1 MIYAHIYNNFGQTR
15 ICYRKFF
22 KFHDT
27 EEDKRIAKN
36 LIATISEPT
45 GDDLFLA
52 KQVVDYAEKE
62 GLHIEGFLM
71 SSVKKR
77 VLEQVSALPA
87 EDKIEMLE
95 ISVRNLVALWERDRR
110 ELAEIRAKLKQLQ
123 DRNGVLIYALEVT
136 AAIELIAEGELCCEH
151 IQEARDKYWNLR
163 KQTDC

>member
-1 MIYAHIYNNFGQTR
+1 MIYAHIYHHFGQTR

-27 EEDKRIAKN
+27 EEDKHIAKN

-45 GDDLFLA
+45 GDDLLLA

-62 GLHIEGFLM
+62 GLHIEGFPM

-123 DRNGVLIYALEVT
+123 DRNGVLIYALEVM

>member
-62 GLHIEGFLM
+62 GLHIDGLPT
-71 SSVKKR
+71 SSVKRR
-77 VLEQVSALPA
+77 VVEQVSALPL

-95 ISVRNLVALWERDRR
+95 ISVRNLAALLEKDRR
-110 ELAEIRAKLKQLQ
+110 ELAETRAKLRQLS
-123 DRNGVLIYALEVT
+123 DRNGVLIYALELT
-136 AAIELIAEGELCCEH
+136 AAIELIAEVELGCEH
-151 IQEARDKYWNLR
+151 TKEARDKYWERRRL
-163 KQTDC
+163 TDC

>member
-27 EEDKRIAKN
+27 KEDEHIAKN
-36 LIATISEPT
+36 LIATIFEPT
-45 GDDLFLA
+45 GDDLLLA

-62 GLHIEGFLM
+62 GLHIEGLPM